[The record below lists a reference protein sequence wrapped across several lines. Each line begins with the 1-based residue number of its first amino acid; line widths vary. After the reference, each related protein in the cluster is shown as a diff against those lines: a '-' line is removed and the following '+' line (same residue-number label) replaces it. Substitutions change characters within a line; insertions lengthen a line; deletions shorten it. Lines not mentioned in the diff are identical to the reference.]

1 MKSAGFFLAVL
12 LAFSDA
18 GWAQSNTVYN
28 FLRSDVSARAAALAG
43 SFFTVTNDPNLLFY
57 NPAGIGTLEQPTGSV
72 GFFKHLLDINS
83 GYVSYGQAFEGI
95 GHFGVGVLYTNYG
108 SFTETDDQDNTLGT
122 FSAAD
127 IAASV
132 AYSNTLDENLF
143 YGVALKFIHSS
154 IADAHSAGLATDIGI
169 LYRVPDTRLNI
180 GASVRNLG
188 GQLSAYVN
196 TKEELPLDVAFGASI
211 VPKGLPLLLNVNFH
225 KLNESADNFADR
237 FRSFTV
243 GGEFTLSK
251 VIQLRFGYNNE
262 QRKDLRIESTSG
274 LAGFS
279 AGLGLVISEYRFDYA
294 LSSLGKIG
302 SLHRISIG
310 TNF

>member
-1 MKSAGFFLAVL
+1 MKAAGFLLAVI

-43 SFFTVTNDPNLLFY
+43 SFVTVTNDPNLLFY
-57 NPAGIGTLEQPTGSV
+57 NPAGIGTLEQPSGSV

-83 GYVSYGQAFEGI
+83 GYVCYGQAFEGI

-108 SFTETDDQDNTLGT
+108 SFTETDESDNTLGT

-132 AYSNTLDENLF
+132 AYSNILEENLF

-154 IADAHSAGLATDIGI
+154 IADAHSTGLATDIGI

-188 GQLSAYVN
+188 KQLSAYVN

-211 VPKGLPLLLNVNFH
+211 VPRGLPIAAERQLPQTQR
-225 KLNESADNFADR
+225 ER
-237 FRSFTV
+237 GQFRRP
-243 GGEFTLSK
+243 LS
-251 VIQLRFGYNNE
+251 V
-262 QRKDLRIESTSG
+262 
-274 LAGFS
+274 
-279 AGLGLVISEYRFDYA
+279 
-294 LSSLGKIG
+294 
-302 SLHRISIG
+302 LHGRR
-310 TNF
+310 